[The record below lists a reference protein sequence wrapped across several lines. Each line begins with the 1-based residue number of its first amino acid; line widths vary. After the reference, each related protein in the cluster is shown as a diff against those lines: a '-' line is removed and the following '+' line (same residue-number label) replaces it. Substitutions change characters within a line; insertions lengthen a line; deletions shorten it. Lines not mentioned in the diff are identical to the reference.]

1 MKQTIRKS
9 VALSIGTVQWLVGVC
24 GIISEFNKDYHF
36 HLKNQFVN
44 ILLVIPIIIW
54 VIDRTITG
62 LSTYSCDKS
71 APFNKIDD
79 IRKNKKNVN
88 DLIIQQI
95 KCINEIYF
103 KDAIDD
109 IIKQNKIDIL
119 YARHEV
125 LEKRLKRVDL
135 IYEILY
141 GIMISMIAA
150 LTYWLITECGIEGIY
165 IGCGV
170 VILLSLIIFGIK
182 MSRKGI
188 DNSYANMVD
197 KYELCVL
204 DKKIYE
210 CEKGFNAH

>member
-1 MKQTIRKS
+1 MLRSIR
-9 VALSIGTVQWLVGVC
+9 LM
-24 GIISEFNKDYHF
+24 
-36 HLKNQFVN
+36 
-44 ILLVIPIIIW
+44 ILE
-54 VIDRTITG
+54 
-62 LSTYSCDKS
+62 
-71 APFNKIDD
+71 
-79 IRKNKKNVN
+79 KNKKNVN

-150 LTYWLITECGIEGIY
+150 LAYWLITECGIEGIY

-197 KYELCVL
+197 KYELCIL

-210 CEKGFNAH
+210 CEKGFIAH